1 MQSQANAEK
10 YVILGNGGG
19 SGWRSWV
26 VIGDKLER
34 EVGEEPVRVAIVP
47 LLWKSGHSFILGQE

>member
-10 YVILGNGGG
+10 YTILGNGGG

-26 VIGDKLER
+26 VIGHKLER
-34 EVGEEPVRVAIVP
+34 EVEEELVGWP
-47 LLWKSGHSFILGQE
+47 LSPCSGNQDILSF